1 MRFAA
6 LIGGLLLAAI
16 LVRLFGANDHEQ
28 LLARIDALEARTAGL
43 AAQLTHLEQAST
55 PPPQAEA
62 QASAAGPIKVSAGW
76 RLSPGLGGDPIS
88 IVEKTFDERSGRV
101 EALLRI
107 EAPLSDIDAWPRLP
121 GQPVPI
127 QLEARDTGGA
137 IALSQPMTLLR
148 GTSLEPGAYLHIGA
162 NLPPRVASRVGFM
175 ELRRTATESRAETQR
190 APTATQ
196 APRQTGAQ

>member
-1 MRFAA
+1 MRFAV

-16 LVRLFGANDHEQ
+16 LVRLFAANDQDQ

-43 AAQLTHLEQAST
+43 AAQLARLEQAST
-55 PPPQAEA
+55 PPPQAEVP
-62 QASAAGPIKVSAGW
+62 ASAAGPMTVSAGW
-76 RLSPGLGGDPIS
+76 RLGPGLGGDPIS

-127 QLEARDTGGA
+127 LLEARDSSGA
-137 IALSQPMTLLR
+137 IAFSQPMTLLR

-162 NLPPRVASRVGFM
+162 DLPPRVASRVAFM
-175 ELRRTATESRAETQR
+175 ELGRTAAGTGARTPR
-190 APTATQ
+190 APTATP